1 MLVVF
6 AFVAIVANRDQ
17 PLNRFA
23 TNALR
28 VSQVVNLRGFGT
40 TVDATPFVTFQN
52 KVAFPLPSI

>member
-1 MLVVF
+1 MPVVF
-6 AFVAIVANRDQ
+6 AFVALVANRDQ

-40 TVDATPFVTFQN
+40 TINVMLKSVSSPNQ
-52 KVAFPLPSI
+52 